1 MLEQS
6 IERLNK
12 LSPDMR
18 AIAEHMA
25 ETTLTSEFVE
35 NLMPADQAET
45 IARDHREQNTEEW
58 LRAVSAAVSSLLAL
72 RHLGYALTR
81 RTDV

>member
-6 IERLNK
+6 IDRLNK

-18 AIAEHMA
+18 AIAERVA
-25 ETTLTSEFVE
+25 ETTLTSELTE
-35 NLMPADQAET
+35 DLIPIDQAAA
-45 IARDHREQNTEEW
+45 IVRDHREQNTEEW
-58 LRAVSAAVSSLLAL
+58 MRAVSAAVSSLLAL
-72 RHLGYALTR
+72 RHLGYALTK